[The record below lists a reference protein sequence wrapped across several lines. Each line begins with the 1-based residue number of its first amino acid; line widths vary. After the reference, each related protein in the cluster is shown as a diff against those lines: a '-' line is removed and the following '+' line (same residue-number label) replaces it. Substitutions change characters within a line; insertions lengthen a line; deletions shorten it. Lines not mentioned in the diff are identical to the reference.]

1 MIEKLNGQVSKVKE
15 ERDKIEEQEKKF
27 KQKVDEMYK
36 DISGKVDSEHDN
48 LKKIM
53 EIHKTNEELSQKLIS
68 KSNQANQLTIQLQ
81 DSQSSQSELR
91 TKLA

>member
-1 MIEKLNGQVSKVKE
+1 VIEKLNGQVSKVKE

-36 DISGKVDSEHDN
+36 DISGKVDSAHDN